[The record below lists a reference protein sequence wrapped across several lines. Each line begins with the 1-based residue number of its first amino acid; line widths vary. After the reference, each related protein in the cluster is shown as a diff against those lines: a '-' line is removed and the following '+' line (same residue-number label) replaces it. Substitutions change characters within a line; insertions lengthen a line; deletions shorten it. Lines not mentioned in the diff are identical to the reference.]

1 MHFPLTLIRLLL
13 PALVVAWDAGP
24 VWAQLRVTTLSDLQQ
39 TLAPGDSI
47 SLMRTSGEVVTGR
60 LLRFGLSDLDV
71 RPAIRPAAGQPVS
84 RLDLTVPFETIQSLE
99 RLRDSTRNGM
109 LIGAGIGAGFVGAM
123 FAYAVAVD
131 RNEIDEWGPIYLGYG
146 VLFTGVGGLIGWAI
160 DARHAK
166 PYARFDR
173 PVVETTKISLVPLG
187 SRGRGMA
194 LVVAF

>member
-1 MHFPLTLIRLLL
+1 MPFPLPWIRLLL
-13 PALVVAWDAGP
+13 PALVLAYDVGP
-24 VWAQLRVTTLSDLQQ
+24 VWAQVRVTTLSELHQV
-39 TLAPGDSI
+39 LAPGDSI
-47 SLMRTSGEVVTGR
+47 SLVRSSGEVVTGR
-60 LLRFGLSDLDV
+60 LLRFGPSDLDV
-71 RPAIRPAAGQPVS
+71 RTAIRPAAGQPVS

-109 LIGAGIGAGFVGAM
+109 LTGAGIGAGFVGAM

-146 VLFTGVGGLIGWAI
+146 VLFSGVGGLIGWAI
-160 DARHAK
+160 DAKHAK
-166 PYARFDR
+166 PYARFDK
-173 PVVETTKISLVPLG
+173 PVVETARISLVPLG